1 MEALVEENPDSWY
14 DQDACSST
22 TTELLML
29 KEQV

>member
-1 MEALVEENPDSWY
+1 MKALVEENPDSWY

-22 TTELLML
+22 TTKK